1 MYYGNISLI
10 RPGIQPFL
18 SRRFKEEKNGL
29 YKGQH
34 FIYNVLMDVGNT
46 VMSYVR

>member
-1 MYYGNISLI
+1 MYYGNISLV

-18 SRRFKEEKNGL
+18 SRRFKEEENGL
-29 YKGQH
+29 YKGLH

-46 VMSYVR
+46 VMSCVR